1 MMNGIINIYK
11 PSGITSHSVVAR
23 IRKFY
28 GVKRVGHSGTLDPMA
43 CGVLPVLVGNAASV
57 QELITGHDKIYRAG
71 VLFGKITDT
80 ADITGNVLEERK
92 VTFTEDKL
100 KEVISGF
107 IGKQMQVP
115 PMYSA
120 IKQDGVKLYDLAR
133 QGIEVERKA
142 REITVYSIEIS
153 KPFDGMRCELDISC
167 SKGTYI
173 RTLGEDIGKALG
185 CGACLDSL
193 ERLKC
198 GEYTAEKAVRL
209 EDVEKLYV
217 EENTAALEELL
228 TSPEEIFTDLP
239 IVTLVP
245 FYKKLALNGA
255 EIYLKKARISEK
267 FFEKTD
273 MCRLYDENKNFFA
286 VGQLLDYPDG
296 KAIKIKYRFV

>member
-1 MMNGIINIYK
+1 MNGIINIYK
-11 PSGITSHSVVAR
+11 PKGITSHSVVAR

-80 ADITGNVLEERK
+80 ADITGKMLEERE
-92 VTFTEDKL
+92 VDFTEDKL

-255 EIYLKKARISEK
+255 EIYLKKARISERV
-267 FFEKTD
+267 FEKTD

>member
-28 GVKRVGHSGTLDPMA
+28 GIKRVGHSGTLDPMA

-71 VLFGKITDT
+71 VLFGRITDT
-80 ADITGNVLEERK
+80 ADITGKVLEERQ
-92 VTFTEDKL
+92 VNFTEDKL

-107 IGKQMQVP
+107 IGKQLQVP

-133 QGIEVERKA
+133 QGIEVQRKA
-142 REITVYSIEIS
+142 REITIYSIEIS
-153 KPFDGMRCELDISC
+153 KPFDGVRCELDISC

-198 GEYTAEKAVRL
+198 GEYTADKAVKL
-209 EDVEKLYV
+209 EDVEKLYADG
-217 EENTAALEELL
+217 NTAALEKLL
-228 TSPEEIFTDLP
+228 TSPEEIFMDLP
-239 IVTLVP
+239 VVTLVP

-255 EIYLKKARISEK
+255 EIYLKKARISERV
-267 FFEKTD
+267 FEKTD
-273 MCRLYDENKNFFA
+273 MCRLYDENKKFFA

-296 KAIKIKYRFV
+296 KAIKIRYRFV

>member
-43 CGVLPVLVGNAASV
+43 CGVLPVLVGSAASV

-80 ADITGNVLEERK
+80 ADITGK
-92 VTFTEDKL
+92 VIEQREVNFTEDKL
-100 KEVISGF
+100 KEVVSGF

-120 IKQDGVKLYDLAR
+120 IKMDGVKLYDLAR

-153 KPFDGMRCELDISC
+153 KPFDGVRCELDISC

-198 GEYTAEKAVRL
+198 GEYTAENAVRL
-209 EDVEKLYV
+209 EDVEKLYE

-228 TSPEEIFTDLP
+228 TSPEAIFTDLP

-255 EIYLKKARISEK
+255 EIYLKKARISERI
-267 FFEKTD
+267 FERTD

-286 VGQLLDYPDG
+286 VGQLIDFPDG